1 MAPNRNS
8 EGYEGG
14 ERAEIIT
21 WMSKSPASVAETAA
35 SRLSHDISL
44 LIHLFSSPDFLRK
57 LQIAVV
63 KTTFQNYKLKA

>member
-35 SRLSHDISL
+35 
-44 LIHLFSSPDFLRK
+44 
-57 LQIAVV
+57 
-63 KTTFQNYKLKA
+63 